1 MSGLKIKDDT
11 KIQGNF
17 LPKAATRLCPHH
29 HTSICEIY
37 ISRSNNG
44 AFKPATQMESL
55 EKSQGLHV
63 QKESIYDF
71 SPKDQENLFTKKSNQ
86 LNFLCNTPMTKCNKQ
101 DHQKRQLISRIRPAI
116 QRKSIKPK
124 AKQSLI
130 SSRRSLGLSRILN
143 TGFSTKDSH
152 QISKHIQIDN
162 FSGNDAKN
170 SLLRQASPAKKLS
183 KFHGFDIKT
192 TLPTCREVDLK
203 ASTAN
208 YYEEQIKSRAHKDQ
222 LHTKNNKGTPRIS
235 ASQIKT
241 KPRQKLSRVLP
252 GETLELIDSST
263 TKVLKLTKALKDDG
277 SLYKDSPSSKILP
290 ESEMREILENP
301 VVKDGHTTNNYSNS
315 NILNNGNSRS
325 HIFDHSY
332 LFEPNESKFNDF
344 PPRNQLNIKKATES
358 YNISSKTSIR
368 NKKSIS
374 NERQDLSAKDS
385 FPQDGAIELQPQNF
399 KSLSNNNLP
408 PMSDDVSRKQ
418 KYQVDT
424 SESFKE
430 LTSLPEEHISKGLKP
445 RSVAPK
451 LEITSRRSSTSFP
464 TADKIREIG
473 SFISKTSNCDV
484 KKANIHHRIHETVSS
499 SKTGL
504 ITKSPEK
511 NIYLIG
517 NDGKMIPSHLNPLQ
531 KPTNFELL
539 NELVV
544 SRAPEN
550 KTDQNHRK
558 RNKSDEDADLGSKK
572 KCKNNTRPYKN
583 YLPKTVSKNEK
594 SPKVEGFQKSH
605 EIKSK
610 MNESDLS
617 IFKRPMRLVQLDKQ
631 KNKPSINSEGSEV
644 ERRESKF
651 PDDNSSDF
659 SENSRLTRTRSTAG
673 SNHSKTLSPN
683 ILLNYHRETFSEKTF
698 VISKDIAANE
708 RQKSNADGNND
719 RFLQQKKSDTPSK
732 KRNTN
737 RIVSSNTPINS
748 LKEQISNLKNI
759 SSHNDLIPIQ
769 TPKPPQNS
777 ALKDDL
783 SIKHDVTQ
791 NICNISRLSDTNPI
805 HLKPVVRKKYRRTR
819 VTQNGSPIGG
829 EEIEPHPIK
838 NLGIDIS
845 PLEGHQQPKKNLECQ
860 ACELSAPF
868 GPKCSILKRV
878 KAGPSS
884 PEAAS
889 TELVLHKTSD
899 DISYT
904 DMNNHQVISQKIP
917 RDPFYIQG
925 SSCENSPSIESSPD
939 PISKTSTDSTKNK
952 SRLHKVSINPRS
964 RQYIQ
969 DNKLSPCKKK
979 NKQTILDTQHK
990 SRVCSKEEEKLAQD
1004 RWNSALRPH
1013 YQGIH
1018 NAVRRIVD
1026 EIILR
1031 LVQEEDSMSLLVN
1044 QYKENGG
1051 KIINMLSLDHT
1062 RERDSITKCLH
1073 TKIDEILRDQSAA
1086 QLTFLEHT
1094 ERIKKSTLNT
1104 IEENW
1109 EKRQDEIQIAIS
1121 EGRISSA

>member
-208 YYEEQIKSRAHKDQ
+208 HYEEQIKSRAHKDQ
-222 LHTKNNKGTPRIS
+222 LHTKNNKGTPKIS

-252 GETLELIDSST
+252 GETLELIDSYT

-301 VVKDGHTTNNYSNS
+301 V
-315 NILNNGNSRS
+315 
-325 HIFDHSY
+325 
-332 LFEPNESKFNDF
+332 
-344 PPRNQLNIKKATES
+344 
-358 YNISSKTSIR
+358 
-368 NKKSIS
+368 
-374 NERQDLSAKDS
+374 DLSAKDS

-418 KYQVDT
+418 KYQ
-424 SESFKE
+424 
-430 LTSLPEEHISKGLKP
+430 SKGLKP

-544 SRAPEN
+544 SRVPEN

-617 IFKRPMRLVQLDKQ
+617 IFERPMRLVQLDKQ

-683 ILLNYHRETFSEKTF
+683 ILLNYHRETCSEKTF

-708 RQKSNADGNND
+708 RQKSNADGNHD

-939 PISKTSTDSTKNK
+939 PISKTSTDSTDSTKNK

-1031 LVQEEDSMSLLVN
+1031 LVQEEGSMSLLVN